1 MKRGMWKRNWWWM
14 KWSEGGGA
22 VEERRQVRFSKEM
35 HAVGVS
41 GAGWEKEGDTLGG
54 AWSDSSAKTTRVS

>member
-1 MKRGMWKRNWWWM
+1 M